1 MTIAKRQMEEV
12 KMIGSNAGEDFYK
25 SGVIEDKIMERQWTL
40 NDIINKEDIV
50 SELARE
56 LISGMDIET
65 KYFIVC
71 DTEIPKGEMSFAKA
85 IYNRTF
91 DKLEEWITAKL
102 SMYLK
107 TATVNFNDE
116 PIEALESFSE
126 VVGCKALLT
135 NPNKL
140 FCSLHEYERGE
151 DGVFSKRNVGRK
163 SKEKF
168 ERSRKDCS

>member
-1 MTIAKRQMEEV
+1 
-12 KMIGSNAGEDFYK
+12 MIGSNAGEDFYK

-116 PIEALESFSE
+116 PIEELESFIKESE
-126 VVGCKALLT
+126 GELESDKDSNDEDEKVMTLKERI
-135 NPNKL
+135 KL
-140 FCSLHEYERGE
+140 DTKQLNDNEMKKRGM
-151 DGVFSKRNVGRK
+151 K
-163 SKEKF
+163 
-168 ERSRKDCS
+168 

>member
-1 MTIAKRQMEEV
+1 
-12 KMIGSNAGEDFYK
+12 MIGSNAGENFYK

-50 SELARE
+50 SELAKE
-56 LISGMDIET
+56 LISNMDIET

-71 DTEIPKGEMSFAKA
+71 DTEIPNGKMSFAKA
-85 IYNRTF
+85 IHNRTF

-116 PIEALESFSE
+116 PIEALESFIEESE
-126 VVGCKALLT
+126 GELESDEDSNDEDEKVMTLKERI
-135 NPNKL
+135 KL
-140 FCSLHEYERGE
+140 DTKQLDDNEMKKRGM
-151 DGVFSKRNVGRK
+151 K
-163 SKEKF
+163 
-168 ERSRKDCS
+168 

>member
-1 MTIAKRQMEEV
+1 
-12 KMIGSNAGEDFYK
+12 MIGSNAGEDFYK

-50 SELARE
+50 SELAKE

-116 PIEALESFSE
+116 PIEALESFIEESE
-126 VVGCKALLT
+126 GELESDKDSNDEDEKVMTLKERI
-135 NPNKL
+135 KL
-140 FCSLHEYERGE
+140 DTKQLNDNEMKKRGM
-151 DGVFSKRNVGRK
+151 K
-163 SKEKF
+163 
-168 ERSRKDCS
+168 